1 MAFDPVPVPA
11 RLPVSDQAR
20 LSMLAPHP
28 GILRAVLDTD
38 TYNEIDDQF
47 ALVQMILSPER
58 INLEAI
64 YAAPFHNS
72 RSRGPAEGM
81 ELSYQE
87 ILRLLDRLDMRP
99 NGLVFRGVTDY
110 VGPQKQARAAP
121 AVDDLIGRA
130 RGGSPENPLFVVA
143 IAAISNIASAL
154 LKAPDIADR
163 IVVVWLGGHALEWP
177 HQREFNLR
185 QDVGGVQ
192 VLFDSGVPLVNL
204 PCMGVVSHLHSTIP
218 EIERY
223 VEPCGEIGKFLATR
237 FKEYAKDG
245 ETIGWSKEIWDMA
258 PVGWLLNPDW
268 APSVLVPTPVMTDQV
283 TYSIDRARQAMR
295 YVTYIR
301 RDAILRDFF
310 AKLARRSG
318 LRQHVAEVPT

>member
-130 RGGSPENPLFVVA
+130 RAGSPEHPLFVVA

-177 HQREFNLR
+177 HQREFNLK
-185 QDVGGVQ
+185 QDVGGAQ
-192 VLFDSGVPLVNL
+192 VVFDSGVPLVL
-204 PCMGVVSHLHSTIP
+204 VPCMGVTSHLHSTVP
-218 EIERY
+218 EIERHI
-223 VEPCGEIGKFLATR
+223 EPHGEIGRFLSMR
-237 FKEYAKDG
+237 FKQYSDDHV
-245 ETIGWSKEIWDMA
+245 GWAKEIWDMA
-258 PVGWLLNPDW
+258 AVAWLLDDSW
-268 APSVLVPTPVMTDQV
+268 TPSVLVPTPILTDNV
-283 TYSIDRARQAMR
+283 TYSLDRGRHVMR
-295 YVTYIR
+295 YVTHVKCNP
-301 RDAILRDFF
+301 ILKDFIE
-310 AKLARRSG
+310 KLAKRAG
-318 LRQHVAEVPT
+318 